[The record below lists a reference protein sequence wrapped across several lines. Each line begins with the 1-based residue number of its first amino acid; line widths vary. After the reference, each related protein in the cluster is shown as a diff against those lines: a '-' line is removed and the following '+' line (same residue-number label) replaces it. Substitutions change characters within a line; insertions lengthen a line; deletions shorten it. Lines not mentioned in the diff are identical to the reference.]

1 MKKIVLLFFT
11 ILMAHFGFSQT
22 NGATKKVVLEQFNG
36 AWNGYCPDSDFIM
49 ENILTQYPDNVIG
62 VSIHS
67 LDGMAY
73 NNGIEPEFSNG
84 ASPVGMVDRKKFTG
98 ESNEIVNRIDWG
110 NYVAEQLTSYT
121 PAEVDVT
128 IYYDSA
134 TRTISSTITAEFI
147 DSASGDMRFV
157 MSIVEDD
164 VTGTGPDFDQ
174 TNYYNNSPGHPFY
187 AAGNPIIGYNHKHVL
202 RANLPGVYGNAG
214 IIPSTVSA
222 GSVYSETFTYVL
234 PANYDKTK
242 ISVVGFLAFSVPEVG
257 QREILNADQKLLSEV
272 LSIEKED
279 LFGSLSISP
288 NPTNN
293 QFTLNLNL
301 KETII
306 ADIIMYNQL
315 GQEVKKIAS
324 GTFTIGNQAI
334 QVSVENLSKGV
345 YYVTTR
351 TSNHSLTKKL
361 VVK

>member
-1 MKKIVLLFFT
+1 
-11 ILMAHFGFSQT
+11 
-22 NGATKKVVLEQFNG
+22 
-36 AWNGYCPDSDFIM
+36 
-49 ENILTQYPDNVIG
+49 
-62 VSIHS
+62 
-67 LDGMAY
+67 MAY

-84 ASPVGMVDRKKFTG
+84 DSPVGMIDRKKFTG
-98 ESNEIVNRIDWG
+98 ESNEIVGRNDWV
-110 NYVAEQLTSYT
+110 NYVVEQLTSYT

-128 IYYDSA
+128 LNYDSA
-134 TRTISSTITAEFI
+134 TRTITSTVTAEFI
-147 DSASGDMRFV
+147 DSANGDMRFV
-157 MSIVEDD
+157 MSVVEDD
-164 VTGTGPDFDQ
+164 VTGTGSDFDQ
-174 TNYYNNSPGHPFY
+174 KNYYNDIPGHPFY

-222 GSVYSETFTYVL
+222 GSMYSETFTYML
-234 PANYDKTK
+234 PANYDETK
-242 ISVVGFLAFSVPEVG
+242 ISIVGFLAFSVPEVG
-257 QREILNADQKLLSEV
+257 QREIINADQKLLSEA
-272 LSIEKED
+272 LSIEEER
-279 LFGSLSISP
+279 LFGLISISP

-301 KETII
+301 KETVT
-306 ADIIMYNQL
+306 ADIIMYNIF

-324 GTFTIGNQAI
+324 GTFTIGNQTI